1 MNDEFNPD
9 DIARIAA
16 ARFQRSLAAGKKV
29 SKATAHYRMSTNP
42 KRKCEICTMF
52 RPPHDCTAVEG
63 EISAQ
68 GVCDYFERKKDAA

>member
-1 MNDEFNPD
+1 MNDDE
-9 DIARIAA
+9 IVRIVGARLERALFA
-16 ARFQRSLAAGKKV
+16 DGKKA

-68 GVCDYFERKKDAA
+68 AVCDYFERKKESNA